1 MQLITECISDSNRLS
16 IDILLPII
24 SNFISLESKTN
35 NQADRFTIRT
45 PTKETTISEHRPTST
60 MNFRNNNH
68 TMGFLAT
75 AMHLLVA
82 SSFLFGRTEAALKAG
97 DTICVE
103 GYVMDFFCIN
113 RGTLLDNPSV
123 RTLEG
128 PGEHSVHCLIDV
140 NSCVSSPFEILLD
153 PKEGELLYK
162 RGWQLDE
169 ASKQRA
175 IELAQSVGSCT
186 KCDPGNNRANSHVK
200 GFRMALTATILN
212 LNEDN
217 ASLPPTIQAIDI
229 MDTTAFVPEDNGGDS
244 ACSFFFEMEDILDV
258 SVDDGESGGGGS
270 IIDSIAVGSAAGAGD
285 SLRTTHF
292 IHGSL
297 MMVSWGFLLPS
308 GTLLAKFYK
317 HRPDGLWFKLH
328 RGIQM
333 LGLLLAL
340 IGWIIALMN
349 FNVFK
354 DYGFRN
360 YQHGICGMVVMILG
374 LIQPLNALIRPH
386 PPSGPEDEKSTK
398 RWLWEIWHKSSGWI
412 AVGLA
417 VPTIVLGTLSLPNL
431 EDQSTVQIG
440 YGIGCIG
447 GLLLLTACI
456 FYDKKTFEVSQREPN
471 DGKDSRTEEQAA

>member
-1 MQLITECISDSNRLS
+1 MSFN
-16 IDILLPII
+16 II
-24 SNFISLESKTN
+24 H
-35 NQADRFTIRT
+35 
-45 PTKETTISEHRPTST
+45 TTI
-60 MNFRNNNH
+60 
-68 TMGFLAT
+68 AT
-75 AMHLLVA
+75 AMILLVA
-82 SSFLFGRTEAALKAG
+82 STYLLGGSEAALQAG

-128 PGEHSVHCLIDV
+128 PGEHSVHCLVDV

-153 PKEGELLYK
+153 PKDGELLYK
-162 RGWQLDE
+162 RGWQLDD

-175 IELAQSVGSCT
+175 IALAQSVGSCST
-186 KCDPGNNRANSHVK
+186 CDPANNRDSSHVK
-200 GFRMALTATILN
+200 GFRMALTATILD
-212 LNEDN
+212 LNENDDF
-217 ASLPPTIQAIDI
+217 LPPTIQAIDM

-244 ACSFFFEMEDILDV
+244 ACSFFFMEEDILDV
-258 SVDDGESGGGGS
+258 SVDESEGGDSSGGVGGS
-270 IIDSIAVGSAAGAGD
+270 ILDSIAVGASASGSGS

-292 IHGSL
+292 IHASL

-317 HRPDGLWFKLH
+317 HRPDGLWYKLH
-328 RGIQM
+328 RSIQM
-333 LGLLLAL
+333 MGLLLAL
-340 IGWIIALMN
+340 IGWIIALIN

-374 LIQPLNALIRPH
+374 LVQPLNALIRPH
-386 PPSGPEDEKSTK
+386 PPSNPDEAKSTK
-398 RWLWEIWHKSSGWI
+398 RWLWEIWHKSSGWM

-431 EDQSTVQIG
+431 EDQSTLQMG

-447 GLLLLTACI
+447 GLLLLLACI
-456 FYDKKTFEVSQREPN
+456 FYDKKTFEMMREKPSN
-471 DGKDSRTEEQAA
+471 EKDSRGQEQDTKESAA

>member
-1 MQLITECISDSNRLS
+1 MIFHSNN
-16 IDILLPII
+16 D
-24 SNFISLESKTN
+24 
-35 NQADRFTIRT
+35 
-45 PTKETTISEHRPTST
+45 
-60 MNFRNNNH
+60 
-68 TMGFLAT
+68 FLAT
-75 AMHLLVA
+75 TMSLLVA
-82 SSFLFGRTEAALKAG
+82 LSCLLGRSEALQAG
-97 DTICVE
+97 DTVCVE

-128 PGEHSVHCLIDV
+128 PGEHSVHCLVDV
-140 NSCVSSPFEILLD
+140 NSCVTSPFEILLD

-175 IELAQSVGSCT
+175 IALAQSVGSCS
-186 KCDPGNNRANSHVK
+186 KCEPGNTRDNSHVK
-200 GFRMALTATILN
+200 GFRMALTATILS
-212 LNEDN
+212 LNEDD
-217 ASLPPTIQAIDI
+217 ASLPPTIEAIDI
-229 MDTTAFVPEDNGGDS
+229 MDTTAFVPEENGGDS

-258 SVDDGESGGGGS
+258 SAEDSSSGGGS
-270 IIDSIAVGSAAGAGD
+270 ILESIAVGGDSAAGS

-292 IHGSL
+292 IHASL

-333 LGLLLAL
+333 VGLLLAV
-340 IGWIIALMN
+340 IGWIIALIN

-374 LIQPLNALIRPH
+374 LLQPLNALIRPH
-386 PPSGPEDEKSTK
+386 APSTPDEEKSTK
-398 RWLWEIWHKSSGWI
+398 RWLWEIWHKSSGWM

-431 EDQSTVQIG
+431 EDQATLQMG

-447 GLLLLTACI
+447 GLLLLTALL
-456 FYDKKTFEVSQREPN
+456 FYDKKTFEMSQDKE
-471 DGKDSRTEEQAA
+471 KDAHSEQTSEQATKTSA

>member
-1 MQLITECISDSNRLS
+1 
-16 IDILLPII
+16 
-24 SNFISLESKTN
+24 
-35 NQADRFTIRT
+35 
-45 PTKETTISEHRPTST
+45 
-60 MNFRNNNH
+60 MNFRGSN
-68 TMGFLAT
+68 GFLAT
-75 AMHLLVA
+75 TMSLLVA
-82 SSFLFGRTEAALKAG
+82 LTCILDGSEAALQAG
-97 DTICVE
+97 DIICVE

-128 PGEHSVHCLIDV
+128 PGEHSVHCLVDV
-140 NSCVSSPFEILLD
+140 NSCVTSPFEILLD

-175 IELAQSVGSCT
+175 IALAQSVGSCST
-186 KCDPGNNRANSHVK
+186 CDPGNNRANSHVK
-200 GFRMALTATILN
+200 GFRMALTATILS
-212 LNEDN
+212 LNEND
-217 ASLPPTIQAIDI
+217 ASLPPTIEAIDI

-258 SVDDGESGGGGS
+258 AASDGGGPDSSSGGGS
-270 IIDSIAVGSAAGAGD
+270 ILESIAVGGD
-285 SLRTTHF
+285 SASGSSLRRTHF
-292 IHGSL
+292 IHASL

-328 RGIQM
+328 RSIQM
-333 LGLLLAL
+333 VGLLLAV
-340 IGWIIALMN
+340 IGWIIALIN

-386 PPSGPEDEKSTK
+386 PPSTPEEEKSTK
-398 RWLWEIWHKSSGWI
+398 RWLWEIWHKSSGWM

-431 EDQSTVQIG
+431 EDQATLQMG

-447 GLLLLTACI
+447 GLLLLTAYI
-456 FYDKKTFEVSQREPN
+456 FYDKKTFELAQETKQ
-471 DGKDSRTEEQAA
+471 KDSASEQVAEQAPEQARSSA